1 MARLP
6 ALFVS
11 HGAPDIVLRESA
23 ARAFLE
29 AFGRTLP
36 RPRAI
41 LVVSAHFESRTPLVT
56 VDERPETIYD
66 FGNFVPELRRLTYPA
81 PGAPALARRVAGLLQ
96 AARFPAGFAA
106 NRGFDHGAWTP
117 LMLLFPAADIPIVQL
132 SVQPEA
138 GPEHHRDLG
147 RALVPLRDEGVLV
160 LASGALTHNL
170 AAYFGTRR
178 GRGAQTAVEPEPWV
192 ETFATWMNAAVAA
205 GRIDDLLDYRR
216 CAPFARENHP
226 TEEHLL
232 PLFVALGAAE
242 GETGRRV
249 HASHDGGVLA
259 MDAYG
264 FGDVG
269 GALVSEGAAALAS

>member
-1 MARLP
+1 MTRLP
-6 ALFVS
+6 TLFVS

-56 VDERPETIYD
+56 IDEHPETIYD
-66 FGNFVPELRRLTYPA
+66 FGNFAPALRRLTYPA
-81 PGAPALARRVAGLLQ
+81 PGDPALVRRVADLLR
-96 AARFPAGFAA
+96 AAHFPVEFAA

-117 LMLLFPAADIPIVQL
+117 LMLLFPEADIPVVQL
-132 SVQPEA
+132 SIQPEA

-147 RALVPLRDEGVLV
+147 RTLAPLRNDGVLI

-178 GRGAQTAVEPEPWV
+178 GRGTEAAIEPEPWV
-192 ETFATWMNAAVAA
+192 ETFATWVNAAVAA
-205 GRIDDLLDYRR
+205 GRVDDLLDYRR
-216 CAPFARENHP
+216 RAPSARENHP

-259 MDAYG
+259 MDAYA
-264 FGDVG
+264 FGEVAG
-269 GALVSEGAAALAS
+269 VKALERTTALAS